1 MSNQR
6 MSARQNIGG
15 NIPTLIVG
23 WLVTIILFVAGNF
36 ITGNRA
42 DATEQ
47 KAKEA
52 KVQEQIDTKA
62 SKEELKE
69 AIDGVRKEN
78 NIQNEW
84 IIKTLDRIDKRTERL
99 EDRL

>member
-1 MSNQR
+1 MTPAVENFK
-6 MSARQNIGG
+6 N
-15 NIPTLIVG
+15 G
-23 WLVTIILFVAGNF
+23 WITMIASFVIAMVTVMFGSSLG
-36 ITGNRA
+36 
-42 DATEQ
+42 
-47 KAKEA
+47 AKEA
-52 KVQEQIDTKA
+52 DKRELQKEIDSKA
-62 SKEELKE
+62 SKEELKN